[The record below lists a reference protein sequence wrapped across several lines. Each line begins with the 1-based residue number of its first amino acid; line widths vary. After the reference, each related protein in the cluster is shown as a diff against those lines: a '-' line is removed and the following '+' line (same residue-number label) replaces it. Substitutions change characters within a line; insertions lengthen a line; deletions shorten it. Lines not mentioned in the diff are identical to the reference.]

1 MQHIWLSKDL
11 IAEKDNYETS
21 STAGY
26 SDLKSLKTDQFAVNI
41 FYNQF
46 TIDM

>member
-1 MQHIWLSKDL
+1 MWFSRDL
-11 IAEKDNYETS
+11 IGEEDNYEIS
-21 STAGY
+21 STAEY
-26 SDLKSLKTDQFAVNI
+26 SDLKSLKTDQFVVNV

>member
-1 MQHIWLSKDL
+1 MQRVWFSRDL
-11 IAEKDNYETS
+11 IAEEDNYEIS

-26 SDLKSLKTDQFAVNI
+26 SDLKSLKTDQFAVNV

-46 TIDM
+46 TIDV